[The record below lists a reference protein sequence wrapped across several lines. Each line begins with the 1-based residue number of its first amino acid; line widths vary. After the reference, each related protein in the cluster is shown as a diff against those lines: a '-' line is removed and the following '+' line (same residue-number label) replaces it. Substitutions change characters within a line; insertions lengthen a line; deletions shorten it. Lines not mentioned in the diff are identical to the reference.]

1 MLVTG
6 MAFYEARSALKTEIK
21 LDMQTRAAATVD
33 EIDRIMFER
42 LHNTASWSQL
52 EIMQDVQIDDV
63 DKRLSKFLSE
73 LKYSY
78 HDIYNELYVIDKK
91 GIVVAS
97 SNVDSIGKQRA
108 LPNVWL
114 NAKVEHKDV
123 LVSHV
128 EHDQLLF
135 QLTLT
140 MLLKARNLAR

>member
-78 HDIYNELYVIDKK
+78 HDIYNELYVVDKK

-97 SNVDSIGKQRA
+97 SNVDSIGKQRDV
-108 LPNVWL
+108 PSVW
-114 NAKVEHKDV
+114 
-123 LVSHV
+123 
-128 EHDQLLF
+128 
-135 QLTLT
+135 
-140 MLLKARNLAR
+140 